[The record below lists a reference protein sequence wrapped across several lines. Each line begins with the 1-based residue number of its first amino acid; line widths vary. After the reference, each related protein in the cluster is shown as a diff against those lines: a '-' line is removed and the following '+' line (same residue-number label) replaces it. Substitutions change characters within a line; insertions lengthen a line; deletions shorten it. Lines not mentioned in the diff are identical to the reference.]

1 MGALKALDPEDTV
14 FLNASKVTP
23 LLKLSNTFVVDTEY
37 TVAYQ
42 FLRARMDDTSPSD
55 GGRWTMAKVLK
66 YLHQPLEAMPSVITA
81 LKHALTFGA
90 STALC
95 ENSFSTLKNV
105 FSDHRQ
111 SMLHKRKA
119 NLILLAFEK
128 DLTKKFRS
136 KWRDIVLRRFHSV
149 ANRRLPLY

>member
-1 MGALKALDPEDTV
+1 MLVLSKIMLKYVRIFLKSRGAFFAV
-14 FLNASKVTP
+14 
-23 LLKLSNTFVVDTEY
+23 
-37 TVAYQ
+37 Q
-42 FLRARMDDTSPSD
+42 FLRARMDDTSTPD
-55 GGRWTMAKVLK
+55 GGRWTMEKVLK
-66 YLHQPLEAMPSVITA
+66 YLHQPLEAMPSVITV

-119 NLILLAFEK
+119 NLMLDFIESNILK
-128 DLTKKFRS
+128 
-136 KWRDIVLRRFHSV
+136 
-149 ANRRLPLY
+149 LYHII